1 LGAFELQFT
10 QKAVIH
16 RIGNSRSKKLIY
28 VLHGYGQLSKYF
40 IRKFDSMVEM
50 GFTVIAP
57 EGLHRFY
64 LQGTSGRVGASWMTK
79 ENRELDIENYLNYL
93 NELHSKIY
101 TEKDWEQI
109 IILGFSQGVA
119 TAFRWI
125 ADGKIKPNQ
134 FLLCSGMIPPDVDL
148 NAQNELFK
156 SIDMTYFSGNKDP
169 YKTEEAVT
177 HFQQRLNQLP
187 FPIKMVEFEGVH
199 EVNVEAVMAE
209 I

>member
-1 LGAFELQFT
+1 LKHFT
-10 QKAVIH
+10 QSFKNEASVY
-16 RIGNSRSKKLIY
+16 RIDAENSYKLIY
-28 VLHGYGQLSKYF
+28 VLHGYGQLAKF
-40 IRKFDSMVEM
+40 FLRKFEPLTTK

-79 ENRELDIENYLNYL
+79 ENRELDIENYLTYL
-93 NELHSKIY
+93 NTLHQEIAN
-101 TEKDWEQI
+101 EKEWTQVI
-109 IILGFSQGVA
+109 VLGFSQGVA

-125 ADGKIKPNQ
+125 ADGQVKPNQ
-134 FLLCSGMIPPDVDL
+134 FLLCSGMIPPDVNL
-148 NAQNELFK
+148 EEANSKFSKIQM
-156 SIDMTYFSGNKDP
+156 IYFTGTNDP

-177 HFQQRLNQLP
+177 HFQERLSQLP

-199 EVNVEAVMAE
+199 EVNVEAVLAE

>member
-1 LGAFELQFT
+1 MKHFT
-10 QKAVIH
+10 QSFKNEASVY
-16 RIGNSRSKKLIY
+16 RIDAENSYKLIY
-28 VLHGYGQLSKYF
+28 VLHGYGQLAKF
-40 IRKFDSMVEM
+40 FLRKFEPLTTK

-79 ENRELDIENYLNYL
+79 ENRELDIENYLTYL
-93 NELHSKIY
+93 NTLHQEIAN
-101 TEKDWEQI
+101 EKEWTQVI
-109 IILGFSQGVA
+109 VLGFSQGVA

-125 ADGKIKPNQ
+125 ADGQVKPNQ
-134 FLLCSGMIPPDVDL
+134 FLLCSGMIPPDVNL
-148 NAQNELFK
+148 EEANSKFSKIQM
-156 SIDMTYFSGNKDP
+156 IYFTGTNDP

-177 HFQQRLNQLP
+177 HFQERLSQLP

-199 EVNVEAVMAE
+199 EVNVEAVLAE

>member
-1 LGAFELQFT
+1 MENFT
-10 QKAVIH
+10 QHFENKASVY
-16 RIGNSRSKKLIY
+16 RLDAESSDKLVY
-28 VLHGYGQLSKYF
+28 VLHGYGQLAKYF
-40 IRKFDSMVEM
+40 IQKFKPLVER

-79 ENRELDIENYLNYL
+79 ENRELDIENYLTYL
-93 NELHSKIY
+93 NTLHKEIAK
-101 TEKDWEQI
+101 EKDWNSI
-109 IILGFSQGVA
+109 IVLGFSQGVA

-125 ADGKIKPNQ
+125 ADGKIIPNQ
-134 FLLCSGMIPPDVDL
+134 FLLCSGMIPPDVNLEESSSVFD
-148 NAQNELFK
+148 NIK
-156 SIDMTYFSGNKDP
+156 MTYFSGTNDT

-177 HFQQRLNQLP
+177 HFQQRLSQLP

-199 EVNVEAVMAE
+199 EVNVEAVLTE